1 MRKIL
6 AIIIVCSLIAG
17 SGWGIG
23 SWTWPGQKPAFD
35 QKPLIQIALLLD
47 TSDNMSSL
55 IEQTQSQL
63 WQIVNELASYRQYGQ
78 TPQLQVA
85 LFEFGKSRIPASQGH
100 LQMTLPFTG
109 DLDAVSEQ
117 LFNLTAQGGPKYCGK
132 AIQTAVDSLFW
143 SGAQDDIKVIFI
155 IGCEPFN
162 QGPVEYRRACEAA
175 VAQGIVVNT
184 IYCGDHQVGIA
195 NEWQDAADLTGG
207 MYLSIDQDQTEVYIE
222 APQDKRI
229 AELAFNLN
237 DTYIPFG
244 PQGSVG
250 LDNQNA
256 QDQNALD
263 AGEAV
268 ILRRALLKSSLLYLN
283 PDWDLVDAVKE
294 KIIRLENIEKADLPP
309 KLQKMTL
316 QQQQAYV
323 EALSRQR
330 SAIRRQI
337 QQLSLQRIKYVDPQG
352 QNPDPAPKNSL
363 AEALIE
369 MTRNLA
375 LKKSFILEQTPQAPG
390 S

>member
-117 LFNLTAQGGPKYCGK
+117 L
-132 AIQTAVDSLFW
+132 
-143 SGAQDDIKVIFI
+143 IFI

-352 QNPDPAPKNSL
+352 QNPGPAPKNSL